1 MSRSRHKTLV
11 GMFNHILTTYAQ
23 SFMHA
28 FTRFHA
34 RAYGKP
40 LGRLLD
46 LYFPAPVFALTVR
59 GRKSGQPRTV
69 MLILTLDGD
78 NIVVAGSNGGN
89 PQLPA
94 WYLNLRDAGE
104 AVATIDRRQ
113 MPVQFRE
120 VPDHDRERCWDLLN
134 KNYRHFDTYKAMTS
148 RKIPIG
154 ILEPVMHSRR

>member
-1 MSRSRHKTLV
+1 MSRSRHKTLTGV
-11 GMFNHILTTYAQ
+11 FNHILTTYAEG
-23 SFMHA
+23 FMRA
-28 FTRFHA
+28 FTKFHA

-46 LYFPAPVFALTVR
+46 LYFPAPVFALTVQ

-69 MLILTLDGD
+69 MLILTRYGE

-89 PQLPA
+89 PRVPA

-104 AVATIDRRQ
+104 AVATINRLQ
-113 MPVQFRE
+113 TPVRFRE
-120 VPDHDRERCWDLLN
+120 VPDHERERYWDLLN

-154 ILEPVMHSRR
+154 ILEPAIR